1 MKNFEDDV
9 KNFEEGMWMAAKA
22 YVDNDDMENLE
33 KLVKESTRSVAEL
46 AYDLGAAEKQKKKLK
61 TAIGVGSVAAGVLG
75 FVLYKVGRWKSY
87 QELIDCYKEGNNY
100 VTVEDIGT
108 RKMYEVKT
116 ECIGD

>member
-1 MKNFEDDV
+1 MKNFEDSV
-9 KNFEEGMWMAAKA
+9 KNFEEGMWMAAKG

-33 KLVKESTRSVAEL
+33 KLVKESTKTVAEL

-75 FVLYKVGRWKSY
+75 FVLYKVGRWKT
-87 QELIDCYKEGNNY
+87 YKEIINSYEEGDDNFVIN
-100 VTVEDIGT
+100 DIRTG
-108 RKMYEVKT
+108 KMYEVKT